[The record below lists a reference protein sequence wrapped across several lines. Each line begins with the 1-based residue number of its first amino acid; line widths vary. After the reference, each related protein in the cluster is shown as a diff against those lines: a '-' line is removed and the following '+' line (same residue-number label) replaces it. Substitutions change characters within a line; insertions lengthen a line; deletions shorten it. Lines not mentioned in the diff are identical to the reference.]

1 MIKIKILNNIQLLRV
16 KCNVDFPKIV
26 LANLQEKEVTPAEE
40 TQEVLA
46 DKNYDGLSK
55 VIVNRIPNIYI
66 IPSGS
71 IDIVQNGIYD
81 VTSKAQANVN
91 IPNKKF
97 GEKTITT
104 NGIYKAIDDDLD
116 GYSQVNVETS
126 GVDINDYFTTNT
138 LTKHTL
144 QSYLLKTP
152 KLNFNGNDLSQF
164 YAGCHNL
171 ASVDLS
177 GFDTSN
183 VANMAE
189 MFGNCYNL
197 ASVDLSG
204 FDTSN
209 VKSFRSMFNYCYKLQ
224 ELDLSNFDFSKNES
238 SNYMFNNC
246 RALKTLNISNI
257 TFSKNIAVNAMF
269 STCVSL
275 ERLIIND
282 HHNLGEA
289 FKTTSAENTTMYEI
303 DLKSSPLLPHDDLIN
318 IINGVYDIKTKG
330 CKAQKLTLG
339 TTNLA
344 KLTADEIAI
353 ATERGFSVS

>member
-152 KLNFNGNDLSQF
+152 KLNFNGNDLSAF
-164 YAGCHNL
+164 YAGCN
-171 ASVDLS
+171 
-177 GFDTSN
+177 
-183 VANMAE
+183 
-189 MFGNCYNL
+189 NL

-238 SNYMFNNC
+238 SYYMFNNC

-257 TFSKNIAVNAMF
+257 TFSKNIAVYAMF